1 METLSNFLGIPIDY
15 YARISFQSLISIV
28 DILGGVDVDVEI
40 DFCEQDEN
48 RSFAE
53 ENVICLNAG
62 PQTLD
67 GREALA
73 YARHRKTAGYDNA
86 GRERAQKRIIK
97 AMINK
102 ATSPSI
108 LLHISDLLTE
118 MNQYLMTN
126 ISSNAILVSAE
137 YAAYFFKMLLTYIY
151 GRTFLNI
158 DISCDKQNLILM
170 VSADD
175 KLPLTESEM
184 RFLIK
189 TARNAG
195 MEIYPVENEIKLT
208 ISFSKAAPYRVYAI
222 SVGDGK
228 RVMLSKFNEMF
239 FKK

>member
-1 METLSNFLGIPIDY
+1 MKNKFISQYELSEAMPMDPTT
-15 YARISFQSLISIV
+15 RTV
-28 DILGGVDVDVEI
+28 P
-40 DFCEQDEN
+40 
-48 RSFAE
+48 AE
-53 ENVICLNAG
+53 AF
-62 PQTLD
+62 
-67 GREALA
+67 ALA
-73 YARHRKTAGYDNA
+73 VEEFMEDRFRGIM
-86 GRERAQKRIIK
+86 RVRI
-97 AMINK
+97 
-102 ATSPSI
+102 TS
-108 LLHISDLLTE
+108 
-118 MNQYLMTN
+118 N